1 MASKDHFELQSEL
14 IDRGIAWQVA
24 GFAFVGVAATSA
36 LAIYSDIDALW
47 FQFFEV
53 ATTKL
58 NWAFVPAV
66 AFIADGSRILFEK
79 RSAIRAA
86 ARAKVREKA
95 RQEGL
100 KEGRIAGIEEG
111 RNREK
116 NEILS
121 SLEAE
126 GVILPPE
133 VAERVFNRKNGQ
145 DS

>member
-14 IDRGIAWQVA
+14 IERGIAWQVA
-24 GFAFVGVAATSA
+24 GFAIAGVGATSA

-47 FQFFEV
+47 FQFFEI

-66 AFIADGSRILFEK
+66 AFLADGSRKMFER
-79 RSAIRAA
+79 RSEIRAA
-86 ARAKVREKA
+86 ARLEVREKG

-100 KEGRIAGIEEG
+100 KEGRKEG
-111 RNREK
+111 RQEATQETEERIRSN
-116 NEILS
+116 
-121 SLEAE
+121 LEAE
-126 GVILPPE
+126 GVILPPG
-133 VAERVFNRKNGQ
+133 VAGRVFNHKNGQ